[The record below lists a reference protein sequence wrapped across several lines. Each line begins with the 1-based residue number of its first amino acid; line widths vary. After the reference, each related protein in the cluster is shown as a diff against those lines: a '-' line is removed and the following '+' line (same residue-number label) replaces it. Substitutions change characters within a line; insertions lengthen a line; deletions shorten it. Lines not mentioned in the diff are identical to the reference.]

1 MISLVSPRNLSLA
14 ATATVLLALYAAGA
28 LVYPHF
34 ASWGVARN
42 LLVDNAFLAVAACG
56 ATFVILSGGIDL
68 SVGAL
73 MAFTSILIA
82 ALIERGGFH
91 PAAAI
96 ATALAAGAVF
106 GAAQGLLIQVF
117 RLPAFLITLAGM
129 FFARG
134 AAFAVHPHSLGIMH
148 PFVAETL
155 NESLSVR
162 LPLGARGVVLPVIVP
177 AFVGIFALAHYV
189 LGQTRFG
196 RAIYALGDDEPAA
209 RLMGLPIAA
218 TRIGVYTASGALSA
232 LAGVLFTL
240 YQQSGDPAACKGLE
254 LDAIAAAVIGGTL
267 LRGGVGS
274 VAGTLMGVLILGLIQ
289 TIITFQGNLSS
300 WWTRIVVGALVL
312 GFLGV
317 QRVIE
322 ATTRRLA
329 RETGVA

>member
-1 MISLVSPRNLSLA
+1 MIRLLSSRNLSLA
-14 ATATVLLALYAAGA
+14 ATALVLLGLFTAGSLA
-28 LVYPHF
+28 YPYF
-34 ASWGVARN
+34 ASWSVARN

-68 SVGAL
+68 SVGSL

-82 ALIERGGFH
+82 ALVERGGVH
-91 PAAAI
+91 PLLAI
-96 ATALAAGAVF
+96 LIALGIGTAF
-106 GAAQGLLIQVF
+106 GAAQGLLVQVF
-117 RLPAFLITLAGM
+117 QLPSFLVTLAGM

-134 AAFAVHPHSLGIMH
+134 AAFAVCPHSLGIMH

-155 NESLSVR
+155 NETLSVR
-162 LPLGARGVVLPVIVP
+162 LPLGPRGTFLPITVF
-177 AFVGIFALAHYV
+177 AFILVFALAHYV
-189 LGQTRFG
+189 LGQLRFG
-196 RAIYALGDDEPAA
+196 RAIYALGDDEPSA

-218 TRIGVYTASGALSA
+218 TRVGVFAVSGVLSA
-232 LAGVLFTL
+232 FAGVLFTL

-274 VAGTLMGVLILGLIQ
+274 VVGTLMGVLILGLIQ

-312 GFLGV
+312 CFLGV

-322 ATTRRLA
+322 VATRKLA
-329 RETGVA
+329 REASAA